1 MPPTNVRVQPIT
13 RDEHLAFVRA
23 RPSASHTQVPSWG
36 EVKPD
41 WRADSLGWFD
51 ESGQLVG
58 AGLVLLRPLPG
69 PSLPGLRRYLAYL
82 PEGPLIDWQAPGLD
96 RLLRP
101 LVEHLRRRGAFAVRM
116 GPPVVVR
123 RWDAEAVK
131 AGIAD
136 PKARRLSDV
145 RPTSCD
151 PGADQVADIL
161 RRTGWRRTE
170 PGGEDGFAAG
180 QPRYVFQVPFA
191 GRSLDDIRGGLNQQ
205 WRRNIGKAEK
215 AGVKVVR
222 GDYAD
227 LPAFHELYTET
238 AERDRFLPRPLPYFQ
253 RMWNALTAEHPDR
266 MRLYLASH
274 DGEVLA
280 AATMLTVGD
289 HVWYSYG
296 ASTGRR
302 REVQASSAVQWRM
315 MTDAHEL
322 GATVYDLRGITD
334 TLEESSHLLGLLR
347 FKVGTGGEAVEY
359 LGEWDFPLN
368 RLLYKALNL
377 YLARR

>member
-1 MPPTNVRVQPIT
+1 MSIRVKPIT
-13 RDEHLAFVRA
+13 RDEHLAFVAA

-41 WRADSLGWFD
+41 WRAESLGWFD
-51 ESGQLVG
+51 AVGRLVG

-69 PSLPGLRRYLAYL
+69 PRLPGLRRYLAYL
-82 PEGPLIDWQAPGLD
+82 PEGPLVDWYEPGLE
-96 RLLRP
+96 RLLEP
-101 LVEHLRRRGAFAVRM
+101 MLAHLRRRGAFAVRM

-123 RWDAEAVK
+123 RWSAEAVK
-131 AGIAD
+131 TGIAD
-136 PKARRLSDV
+136 PAAGRLNDV
-145 RPTSCD
+145 RATSYD
-151 PGADQVADIL
+151 PRAGRIAGDL
-161 RRTGWRRTE
+161 RRMGWRRTE
-170 PGGEDGFAAG
+170 AGGEGGFAAG

-191 GRSLDDIRGGLNQQ
+191 GRSLDDIHSGLNQQ
-205 WRRNIGKAEK
+205 WRRNIKKAEK

-222 GDYAD
+222 GDLED
-227 LPAFHELYTET
+227 LPAFHELYSET
-238 AERDRFLPRPLPYFQ
+238 AERDQFIPRPLSYFQ
-253 RMWNALTAEHPDR
+253 RMWSALTAEHPDR
-266 MRLYLASH
+266 MRLYLAYH

-296 ASTGRR
+296 ASTSRR
-302 REVQASSAVQWRM
+302 REVQPSSAVQWRM

-322 GATVYDLRGITD
+322 GAAVYDLRGITD

-359 LGEWDFPLN
+359 LGEWEYPLN
-368 RLLYKALNL
+368 RLLYKAFGL
-377 YLARR
+377 YLSRR

>member
-1 MPPTNVRVQPIT
+1 MSVRVQSIT
-13 RDEHLAFVRA
+13 RDEHLAFVTA

-41 WRADSLGWFD
+41 WRAESLGWFD
-51 ESGQLVG
+51 GGGQLVG

-69 PSLPGLRRYLAYL
+69 PKLPGVRRYLAYL
-82 PEGPLIDWQAPGLD
+82 PEGPLIDWESPDLEGL
-96 RLLRP
+96 LQP
-101 LVEHLRRRGAFAVRM
+101 MIEHLRGRGAFAVRM

-131 AGIAD
+131 AAIAD
-136 PKARRLSDV
+136 PAARRLGDV
-145 RPTSCD
+145 RATSYD
-151 PGADQVADIL
+151 PRAGQVADAL
-161 RRTGWRRTE
+161 RRMGWQQTE

-205 WRRNIGKAEK
+205 WRRNITKSEK

-222 GDYAD
+222 GGYED

-253 RMWNALTAEHPDR
+253 RMWNALTAEHQDR
-266 MRLYLASH
+266 MRLYLAHH

-280 AATMLTVGD
+280 AATMLTVGE

-296 ASTGRR
+296 ASTSRR

-315 MTDAHEL
+315 MTDAHGL
-322 GATVYDLRGITD
+322 GAAVYDLRGITD

-368 RLLYKALNL
+368 RLLHRALNA